1 VSLYFFPEDISFE
14 GEIKPF
20 TFAVKISYLPS
31 LLETESCW
39 FLLLEEC
46 LDT

>member
-20 TFAVKISYLPS
+20 TFAVKKLFAFSS
-31 LLETESCW
+31 GNRELLV
-39 FLLLEEC
+39 FVA
-46 LDT
+46 